1 MLAPVTVHFPP
12 PPSERQIRLALAGVL
27 LTVFLWGANVVALKA
42 VLGVLN
48 AETTNTARV
57 LTSGTVL
64 VTLAVRAHGWPRWD
78 ARTWL
83 TVAGVGLLGNTLF
96 QAFFLTGIEMNPAGV
111 AGLVNG
117 LVPVL
122 VLPLGLLLGQS
133 FTRRQGA
140 GVAVAFAGLLGLLAL
155 TRVPGVSVTLTGLLW
170 LLAAG
175 VVWALYTLFNRP
187 LSARLGTLPFVA
199 FSLALGS
206 VPYLLYALPHL
217 QFAGLKGTGVPVAAW
232 LGIAFS
238 ALGANVLAYLAWAS
252 GAQVLGAA
260 RTSVWQALAPVI
272 ALILSAA
279 LLHERLPASVWGM
292 AAVILIGATLANW
305 PEPGRI
311 RKPLDTREGIQGRK
325 EKSPPVP

>member
-1 MLAPVTVHFPP
+1 MLGPVTVAA
-12 PPSERQIRLALAGVL
+12 PSTPASHRLALAGVL

-48 AETTNTARV
+48 AETTNTVRV
-57 LTSGTVL
+57 LIAGTVL
-64 VTLAVRAHGWPRWD
+64 VALAVRAHGWPRWQM
-78 ARTWL
+78 RTWL
-83 TVAGVGLLGNTLF
+83 AVGGVGLLGNTLF
-96 QAFFLTGIEMNPAGV
+96 QAFFLTGINLNPAGV

-122 VLPLGLLLGQS
+122 VLPLGVLLGQR
-133 FTRRQGA
+133 FTRRQGS

-155 TRVPGVSVTLTGLLW
+155 TRVPGMAVTPTGLLW

-187 LSARLGTLPFVA
+187 LSARVGTLPFVA

-217 QFAGLKGTGVPVAAW
+217 QFSGLSGTGVPVGAW
-232 LGIAFS
+232 LGIGFS
-238 ALGANVLAYLAWAS
+238 ALGANVAAYLAWAG

-272 ALILSAA
+272 AIVLSAA

-292 AAVILIGATLANW
+292 AAIILIGATLANW
-305 PEPGRI
+305 PEAVQTSGPLKTGTRSQNVNE
-311 RKPLDTREGIQGRK
+311 KP
-325 EKSPPVP
+325 PPLQ

>member
-1 MLAPVTVHFPP
+1 MLGFVTAPL
-12 PPSERQIRLALAGVL
+12 PSAPASASERLALLGVL

-48 AETTNTARV
+48 AETTNTVRV
-57 LTSGTVL
+57 LIAGSVL
-64 VTLAVRAHGWPRWD
+64 VALAVRADGWPRWD

-83 TVAGVGLLGNTLF
+83 AVVGVGLLGNTLF
-96 QAFFLTGIEMNPAGV
+96 QAFFLTGINLNPAGV

-122 VLPLGLLLGQS
+122 VLPLGLLLGQG
-133 FTRRQGA
+133 FTRRQGL

-155 TRVPGVSVTLTGLLW
+155 TRVPGVSVTPTGLLW

-217 QFAGLKGTGVPVAAW
+217 HFSGESGTGVPPAVW
-232 LGIAFS
+232 LGIGFS
-238 ALGANVLAYLAWAS
+238 ALGANVVAYLAWAG
-252 GAQVLGAA
+252 GARVLGAA
-260 RTSVWQALAPVI
+260 RISVWQALAPVI
-272 ALILSAA
+272 ALVLSAA
-279 LLHERLPASVWGM
+279 LLHERLPASVWGL

-305 PEPGRI
+305 PESGRVGRPM
-311 RKPLDTREGIQGRK
+311 RKRDTVQGVN
-325 EKSPPVP
+325 EKSPPLR

>member
-1 MLAPVTVHFPP
+1 MLGFVTVAAPP
-12 PPSERQIRLALAGVL
+12 APTPAAERLALAGVL

-48 AETTNTARV
+48 AETTNTVRV
-57 LTSGTVL
+57 LIAGTVL
-64 VTLAVRAHGWPRWD
+64 VALAVRAHGWPRWD

-96 QAFFLTGIEMNPAGV
+96 QAFFLTGITLNPAGV

-122 VLPLGLLLGQS
+122 VLPLGLVLGQR
-133 FTRRQGA
+133 FTRRQGL
-140 GVAVAFAGLLGLLAL
+140 GVATAFAGLLGLLAL
-155 TRVPGVSVTLTGLLW
+155 TRVPGMSVTPGGLLW

-199 FSLALGS
+199 FSLVLGS

-217 QFAGLKGTGVPVAAW
+217 QFGGEEGAGLPVFAW
-232 LGIAFS
+232 LGLGFS
-238 ALGANVLAYLAWAS
+238 ALGANVVAYLAWAG

-272 ALILSAA
+272 ALALSAA
-279 LLHERLPASVWGM
+279 LLRERLPASVWGM
-292 AAVILIGATLANW
+292 AAVILIGATVANW
-305 PEPGRI
+305 PERGRTSGS
-311 RKPLDTREGIQGRK
+311 LNTGRRLQ
-325 EKSPPVP
+325 EANESSPPVQ

>member
-1 MLAPVTVHFPP
+1 MTVATS
-12 PPSERQIRLALAGVL
+12 PSPASERLALAGVL

-48 AETTNTARV
+48 AETTNTVRV
-57 LTSGTVL
+57 VIAGTVL
-64 VTLAVRAHGWPRWD
+64 VALAVQAHGWPRWK

-83 TVAGVGLLGNTLF
+83 AVGGVGLLGNTLF
-96 QAFFLTGIEMNPAGV
+96 QAFFLTGIELNPAGV

-122 VLPLGLLLGQS
+122 VLPLGLLLGQR
-133 FTRRQGA
+133 FTRCQGL

-155 TRVPGVSVTLTGLLW
+155 TRLPGVSVTPTGLLW

-175 VVWALYTLFNRP
+175 LVWALYTLFNRP

-199 FSLALGS
+199 FSLTLGS

-217 QFAGLKGTGVPVAAW
+217 QFSGPTGAGVPGAVW
-232 LGIAFS
+232 LGIGFS
-238 ALGANVLAYLAWAS
+238 ALGANVAAYLAWAG

-272 ALILSAA
+272 TILLSAA
-279 LLHERLPASVWGM
+279 LLRERLPISVWGM

-305 PEPGRI
+305 PEPGRAS
-311 RKPLDTREGIQGRK
+311 RSLKTEGRFQNTDEKAPPLQ
-325 EKSPPVP
+325 